1 MLFRKYWSNLALSR
15 KFALGSVVM
24 MTCLTVIAGVSV
36 TLFVHNQILREVE
49 QELDR
54 EAYAGASRMALYLE
68 TVHYNLKNLATS
80 SLVLN
85 GIVNPYEKS
94 KHLIPFLQGFRA
106 SDSLYTDVGLFD
118 LNGHVLAQSN
128 IDPQSSISG
137 EPGFADA
144 IAGDVRAVYHEAA
157 DNWKSYIA
165 ISYPVFDDRTQ
176 SIEGVLRGRIHLG
189 NLSDVL
195 APNEETPFF
204 FKLSNATGK
213 KIGEWSWPTDMGLLT
228 RSSIV
233 ELKSPLNQLVLTFD
247 VGRVETEALAP
258 VQRLVAN
265 IVGFAVTFI
274 LITALLAVFVGR
286 KLSSPLRMLER
297 TASRIATE
305 GYFDVELPDLGNDE
319 VGRLSSSFREMLGH
333 INVSYSVLEA
343 RVTSRTRELEE
354 ARLRLRDSA
363 NQLQSILD
371 NVVDTIITVDV
382 YGRIQSCN
390 NAGGELFKCPVERL
404 IGKNIV
410 DFIDIRDLEVF
421 LIPTSDRFNHDQQR
435 IMKEAVLYPVYGAD
449 VPIEYAIGE
458 YMEIEDKRLV
468 TLLIRNI
475 TKRKEVEKLKE
486 EFISSVSHELRTPLT
501 SITGALSLAK
511 RDAVVPQSDR
521 LQKLLDVALDNSK
534 RLGDLVNDILDLE
547 KLENGKISFTLE
559 DLDIGELVQSSIDA
573 FTPYVRKHGKKVRII
588 PSTQFFEV
596 LGDEGRLMQVMNNLL
611 SNAAKYSGDNT
622 TIDVIVAAVGSDVR
636 VSVIDQGSGIPP
648 SLRAHMFSRFWQA
661 DGSNT
666 KKANGT
672 GLGLAITKSLMEGN
686 GGRIGYRSRA
696 GVGSVFYI
704 DLPVKKTA
712 VLKKEAE
719 KGVVAVGPS
728 NNGMIQPI
736 LKGKSANFEH
746 IELIEISRRAQ
757 AVLYLESGAFIRKVQ
772 TVPAE
777 EDEESLAT
785 RVEEILINISN
796 GSLKYD
802 LHWLSTSNER
812 K

>member
-1 MLFRKYWSNLALSR
+1 
-15 KFALGSVVM
+15 
-24 MTCLTVIAGVSV
+24 MTICLTVIAGVSV

-54 EAYAGASRMALYLE
+54 DSQAGAHRMALYLE
-68 TVHYNLKNLATS
+68 TVHYNLNNLAAS

-85 GIVNPYEKS
+85 GLLDPDERSN
-94 KHLIPFLQGFRA
+94 HLVPFLQSFRA

-118 LNGHVLAQSN
+118 LNGHVIAQSN
-128 IDPQSSISG
+128 IDPQSSVSG
-137 EPGFADA
+137 EPDFVDA
-144 IAGDVRAVYHEAA
+144 VSGDVRAVYHEAA
-157 DNWKSYIA
+157 DNWKSYLA
-165 ISYPVFDDRTQ
+165 ISYPVFDEAGQD
-176 SIEGVLRGRIHLG
+176 IKGVLRGRIHLG

-195 APNEETPFF
+195 APNEETPLF
-204 FKLSNATGK
+204 FKLSNATGQ
-213 KIGEWSWPTDMGLLT
+213 ILGEWQWPTDVELLI
-228 RSSIV
+228 RSSAV
-233 ELKSPLNQLVLTFD
+233 DLRPPLDQLGLTFF
-247 VGRVETEALAP
+247 VGRLATEALAP
-258 VQRLVAN
+258 VQRLVTN
-265 IVGFAVTFI
+265 IVGFAIVFI

-343 RVTSRTRELEE
+343 RVTSRTRELDE
-354 ARLRLRDSA
+354 ARMRLRDSA

-371 NVVDTIITVDV
+371 NVVDTIITVDI
-382 YGRIQSCN
+382 YGRIQACN
-390 NAGGELFKCPVERL
+390 NAGRELFNCPVEQL
-404 IGKNIV
+404 VGKNIV

-421 LIPTSDRFNHDQQR
+421 LVPTSDRFNHDQQR

-449 VPIEYAIGE
+449 VPIEYAVGE
-458 YMEIEDKRLV
+458 YMEIEDKRLM

-511 RDAVVPQSDR
+511 RDSVVPQSDR

-559 DLDIGELVQSSIDA
+559 DLDLGELVQRSIDA
-573 FTPYVRKHGKKVRII
+573 FAPYVRKHGKKVRAL
-588 PSTQFFEV
+588 PPTQSFKV

-622 TIDVIVAAVGSDVR
+622 TIDVVIAAIGSDVR
-636 VSVIDQGSGIPP
+636 VSVIDQGPGIPP

-666 KKANGT
+666 KKASGT

-696 GVGSVFYI
+696 GVGSIFYI
-704 DLPVKKTA
+704 DLPIQKTA
-712 VLKKEAE
+712 DLRHEPENA
-719 KGVVAVGPS
+719 VVAVGPS
-728 NNGMIQPI
+728 GNELIQTA
-736 LKGKSANFEH
+736 LKEKSGSLEK
-746 IELIEISRRAQ
+746 IELIEMSHRAQ
-757 AVLYLESGAFIRKVQ
+757 AVLYLESGAFVRELQ
-772 TVPAE
+772 TVPAD
-777 EDEESLAT
+777 EDRDGMAVRL
-785 RVEEILINISN
+785 EEILKNINDR
-796 GSLKYD
+796 SLKYD
-802 LHWLSTSNER
+802 LHWLSMSNER